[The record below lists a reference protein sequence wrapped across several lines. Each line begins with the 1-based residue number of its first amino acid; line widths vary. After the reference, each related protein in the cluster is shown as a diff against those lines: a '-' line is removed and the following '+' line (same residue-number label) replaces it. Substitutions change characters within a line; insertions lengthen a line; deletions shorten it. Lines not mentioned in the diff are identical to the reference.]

1 MNGMH
6 FEIATFAA
14 GCFWGVEA
22 VFRDVKGVEDT
33 RVGYTGGVTTYP
45 SYEDVC
51 TGTTGHVEAVE
62 LKFCP
67 DITTFAN
74 LLEIFFRIHNP
85 TLNHQQV
92 LNAGSQ
98 YRSAIFYHNKEQQA
112 AAIHAKQQLEQ
123 SNRFSQPIL
132 TEIYQAASF
141 FPAEE
146 YHQRYYEKHGQLGCL
161 GD

>member
-1 MNGMH
+1 MMNDMH
-6 FEIATFAA
+6 SAMATLAA

-22 VFRDVKGVEDT
+22 VFRDAKGVEDT
-33 RVGYTGGVTTYP
+33 RVGYTGGVTEYP

-51 TGTTGHVEAVE
+51 TGTTGHAEAVE

-67 DITTFAN
+67 DVITFAN
-74 LLEIFFRIHNP
+74 LLVIFFRIHDP
-85 TLNHQQV
+85 TFIHPRV
-92 LNAGSQ
+92 LNVGSQ

-123 SNRFSQPIL
+123 SNRFCQPIL
-132 TEIYQAASF
+132 TEIHQAASF

-161 GD
+161 